1 MAPRQPPDTSVIA
14 LPERAEPARQ
24 PSALNRAEPAVRE
37 GGPSLGAILQRLGGA
52 YDVYEE
58 ALLYGLERGWSCA
71 GLLQQSRR
79 ERDAERDARPQR

>member
-1 MAPRQPPDTSVIA
+1 VIA
-14 LPERAEPARQ
+14 LPERAEPARP
-24 PSALNRAEPAVRE
+24 PSALNRAEPATRE
-37 GGPSLGAILQRLGGA
+37 GGPSLGAILRRLGGA

-71 GLLQQSRR
+71 GLLQQSRQ